1 MAALLASTVRAPLT
15 GVALVIEMTGCFPAG
30 LMTLL
35 AAVAA
40 DVTART
46 LGGRPIY
53 ESILER
59 ELARTKSEAGAG

>member
-15 GVALVIEMTGCFPAG
+15 GIALVIEMTGCFPAG
-30 LMTLL
+30 LMALI
-35 AAVAA
+35 AAIVA

-53 ESILER
+53 EWILER
-59 ELARTKSEAGAG
+59 ELAARKSGSAAT